1 MSKISTLI
9 AAALIAV
16 AGSASAST
24 ISLVDD
30 TTTKVITTKTDTKS
44 TYTIPTVSEANGVF
58 ITFDFSYK
66 GVLQN
71 NDFFA
76 IFFGTSDD
84 PNFGLKA
91 NGGNGSTTSDV
102 FGRMSGGGGTYLA
115 NSNLVAG
122 TNYTVA
128 GWLSKSGNSS
138 GNYDTLKV
146 WLNPTDSQVADLTGA
161 GITLKG
167 DTGFSSISTIG
178 FRTTNID
185 NGVALTVTDI
195 NVSAVPEP
203 ASLALFGLAAA
214 GLGVARRRKNA

>member
-1 MSKISTLI
+1 MSNISTLF
-9 AAALIAV
+9 AAALIAA

-24 ISLVDD
+24 IPLVNATPAPISTATD
-30 TTTKVITTKTDTKS
+30 TTKN
-44 TYTIPTVSEANGVF
+44 YTVPTISEANGALV
-58 ITFDFSYK
+58 TFNFTYTGS
-66 GVLQN
+66 LQT

-76 IFFGTSDD
+76 IFFGSSTD

-91 NGGNGSTTSDV
+91 NGGDNSTTNDV
-102 FGRMSGGGGTYLA
+102 FGRMSGVGGTFAA

-146 WLNPTDSQVADLTGA
+146 WLNPTDSELGGLTGA
-161 GITLKG
+161 DITVKG
-167 DTGFSSISTIG
+167 DTGFASFSTVG
-178 FRTTNID
+178 FRTANIN
-185 NGVALTVTDI
+185 NGVTLTVSDI
-195 NVSAVPEP
+195 SINDVPEP

>member
-1 MSKISTLI
+1 MSKISTLFAAVLI
-9 AAALIAV
+9 AA
-16 AGSASAST
+16 AGSASANT
-24 ISLVDD
+24 ISLVND
-30 TTTKVITTKTDTKS
+30 TNTKVISTKTDTKS
-44 TYTIPTVSEANGVF
+44 TYAIPTVSEANGVLVS
-58 ITFDFSYK
+58 FDFSYT
-66 GVLQN
+66 GTLQN

-91 NGGNGSTTSDV
+91 NGGNGNTTSDV
-102 FGRMSGGGGTYLA
+102 FGRMSGGGGNYLA

-146 WLNPTDSQVADLTGA
+146 WLNPTDSDLGSLTG
-161 GITLKG
+161 GITVKG
-167 DTGFSSISTIG
+167 DTGFSSISTVG

-185 NGVALTVTDI
+185 NGAALTVTDI
-195 NVSAVPEP
+195 SVNAVPEP

-214 GLGVARRRKNA
+214 GLGMARRRKNA